1 MTRIL
6 VLEDDANMRSMLALV
21 LEKEGYQVEAV
32 GTGLEAVQRASQGA
46 FDLVIVDIRMEGID
60 GLEALARVR
69 EQQPEVRSLVVTGYS
84 TEADSI
90 RAIRLGVGDYLKK
103 PFDLKEFLGAVRR
116 LLAARRQEQERAE
129 HDQRLRAG
137 LLRST
142 EALARLLD
150 TMGHPGRPERG
161 LVEAGRLGLRLA
173 QTRELPSAS
182 VQDVQLA
189 VLLAA
194 IGGLEG
200 DLYEPAPEEL
210 PASLALALRHLDER
224 WDGQGGPEG
233 LAGAS
238 IPLESRLAAL
248 ALAVARGQEL
258 EPGRL
263 DPDCA
268 ALLEHLA
275 PAQRAG
281 TDTGQALRGL
291 LSLGRALE
299 EAGDA
304 AGAAQAYQEV
314 ILSGRSSRERVEA
327 HLGLARLACPG
338 PELNCQA
345 RLATEAAAQQGPWL
359 YARTQLK
366 AGMLLCRTGQTE
378 GPALLE
384 QAYRLFRELRDARG
398 EAQALL
404 SARVLGRVTVA
415 DPSLQ
420 LALTTLLAPEN
431 AWDLA
436 GCAPWLLPFLLER
449 QSQAPDPVLARAL
462 IGLARDAPREYEACL
477 RSLDVPARTT
487 AVTAL
492 AEAGGPVAERV
503 LLALASDPAPEVRAA
518 VDAARRRQLVQRA
531 PPVLRIFTLGPL
543 EVFKGE
549 NRLPDK
555 SWRSQKVRYVFA
567 YLAAARAQP
576 VAEDLLIDA
585 FWGDDF
591 EKGRRNLYWCSS
603 MLRGLLRPEG
613 WPEELDYILRS
624 GGCLQLNPAL
634 PRWHDLEELEREL
647 DEGVRLREAGQS
659 APAAESFRRAV
670 ALYRAPFLEASYL
683 DWTDPIRT
691 RVSERVLEAL
701 TQLLRWAGEEGRY
714 QECLAHSQR
723 ALQLDPCRQEA
734 CQGSLESLL
743 ALGRPEEALRLFE
756 SFRRTLHE
764 ELGLEPSARI
774 LALSEQA
781 RAR

>member
-6 VLEDDANMRSMLALV
+6 VLEDDANMRSMLELV

-32 GTGLEAVQRASQGA
+32 GTGLEAVRRASQSA

-60 GLEALARVR
+60 GLEALAKVR

-116 LLAARRQEQERAE
+116 LLVARRQEQERAE

-137 LLRST
+137 LLRT
-142 EALARLLD
+142 VEALARLLD
-150 TMGHPGRPERG
+150 MMGHPGRPGRG

-173 QTRELPSAS
+173 QTRELQPGS

-200 DLYEPAPEEL
+200 ELYEPAPEEL

-224 WDGQGGPEG
+224 WDGHGGPDG

-238 IPLESRLAAL
+238 IPVESRLAAL
-248 ALAVARGQEL
+248 ALAVARGE
-258 EPGRL
+258 ESGPGRF
-263 DPDCA
+263 DPECV
-268 ALLEHLA
+268 ALLDHLA
-275 PAQRAG
+275 PAPHPG
-281 TDTGQALRGL
+281 ESSGQALRGL

-299 EAGDA
+299 EARDPS
-304 AGAAQAYQEV
+304 GASHAFQEI
-314 ILSGRSSRERVEA
+314 ILSGKSGRERVEA
-327 HLGLARLACPG
+327 HLGLARLSAAA
-338 PELNCQA
+338 PERMRQA
-345 RLATEAAAQQGPWL
+345 HLATEAAAQLGPWL
-359 YARTQLK
+359 YASTQLK
-366 AGMLLCRTGQTE
+366 AGTLLCQGGQSE

-398 EAQALL
+398 EARALL
-404 SARVLGRVTVA
+404 SARVLGQVTVA
-415 DPSLQ
+415 DPALQ
-420 LALTTLLAPEN
+420 QALTTLLAPEN
-431 AWDLA
+431 AWELA

-449 QSQAPDPVLARAL
+449 QSQAPDPLLARAL

-477 RSLDVPARTT
+477 RSLQVQARVA
-487 AVTAL
+487 AVAAL

-503 LLALASDPAPEVRAA
+503 LLALASDPAPEVRSA
-518 VDAARRRQLVQRA
+518 VDAARRRQLVQRT

-549 NRLPDK
+549 DRVPDK

-585 FWGDDF
+585 FWADDF

-647 DEGVRLREAGQS
+647 DEGARLRDAGQS
-659 APAAESFRRAV
+659 AAAADALRRGV
-670 ALYRAPFLEASYL
+670 ALYRAPFLEASYM

-691 RVSERVLEAL
+691 RTSERVLEAL
-701 TQLLRWAGEEGRY
+701 SQLLRWAGEEGRH
-714 QECLAHSQR
+714 QECLDHSQR

-734 CQGSLESLL
+734 CQGALESLL
-743 ALGRPEEALRLFE
+743 ALGRPEEAVRLFE
-756 SFRRTLHE
+756 AFRRTLQE
-764 ELGLEPSARI
+764 EIGLEPSPR
-774 LALSEQA
+774 LMALSEHA